1 MRILG
6 EFPHPKYKI
15 SILHHNSKYTVQVES
30 GSLSQSYILR
40 EGEGIQTVDDVKK
53 RINPSFIQSLD
64 RIFLNMSDE
73 LLNLLKD
80 VSDSDE
86 LDLVTGVI

>member
-1 MRILG
+1 MRIVG

-15 SILHHNSKYTVQVES
+15 SILHYNSKYTIQVES

-40 EGEGIQTVDDVKK
+40 EGEGIQTVDDIKK
-53 RINPSFIQSLD
+53 RISPSFIQSLD

-73 LLNLLKD
+73 LLGMLKND
-80 VSDSDE
+80 NNSDTI
-86 LDLVTGVI
+86 DLVTGVI